1 MRRQNVDREEK
12 RVTRGNEHTEKGQEQ
27 LDLNDPNQRRL

>member
-1 MRRQNVDREEK
+1 MRRPSADREEK
-12 RVTRGNEHTEKGQEQ
+12 RATRGRRDPEKQQEQ